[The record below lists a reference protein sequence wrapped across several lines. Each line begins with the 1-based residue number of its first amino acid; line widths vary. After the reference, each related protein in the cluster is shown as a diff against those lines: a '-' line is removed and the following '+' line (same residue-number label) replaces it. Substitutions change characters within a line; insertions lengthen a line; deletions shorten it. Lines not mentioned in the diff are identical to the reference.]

1 MSFLPANY
9 EVPSQSDQFMKLE
22 TGDNKFRILSDLYE
36 GYLFFAEGEK
46 ADTTIPV
53 RKRIIRDANG
63 EIPKNARFKLEEM
76 IAQKAKKSDDKKSI
90 TGIEEQKYFWAFL
103 VYNHFKKRFQVL
115 EITQIGTI
123 KGMQAKM
130 KKKNFED
137 PTKYDFEILKEG
149 SGKYGTK
156 YTLDSTLLE
165 ELPEEVLEELK
176 TLKYNVE
183 AIFEGGYPME

>member
-9 EVPSQSDQFMKLE
+9 EMPTKNDQFMKLE

-36 GYLFFAEGEK
+36 GYIFFAEGEK
-46 ADTTIPV
+46 DGSTVPV

-76 IAQKAKKSDDKKSI
+76 IALKAKKSTDKKSI
-90 TGIEEQKYFWAFL
+90 TGIEEQKYFWLFL
-103 VYNHFKKRFQVL
+103 VYNHLKKRFQVL
-115 EITQIGTI
+115 EISQICLI
-123 KGMQAKM
+123 KPMQAKM

-137 PTKYDFEILKEG
+137 PSKYDFEISKAG
-149 SGKYGTK
+149 SGFGTE
-156 YTLDSTLLE
+156 YILDSGLLE

-176 TLKYNVE
+176 TLKYSVE